1 MLSLPTNNHYPHHQ
15 HQIHFSLHYVAC
27 ARGARGLRA
36 VCMCSI
42 HAGCVVY
49 MCAVLKYSVHCEVL
63 QNSVQYRCSC
73 VQQYRYCGLC
83 ACSTEVCNCLRSVQH
98 QCGGWDVHI
107 VQCQSTVCSVVC
119 STDAVGGSCLGTK
132 CCLFLPS
139 LSSSSSSSTILI
151 DIFYIFLIQHYNCT

>member
-1 MLSLPTNNHYPHHQ
+1 M
-15 HQIHFSLHYVAC
+15 C
-27 ARGARGLRA
+27 RGGRGLRA
-36 VCMCSI
+36 VCVCSI
-42 HAGCVVY
+42 HARCVVY
-49 MCAVLKYSVHCEVL
+49 MCAVLKYSVHCAVLKYSVHCEVL
-63 QNSVQYRCSC
+63 KYSVQYRCSC
-73 VQQYRYCGLC
+73 VQQYRSCGLC

-98 QCGGWDVHI
+98 QCGGWDV
-107 VQCQSTVCSVVC
+107 QCQSTVCSIVC